1 MGFNNL
7 CFLKRLLSVYR
18 IHYAFTS
25 LIQHNPVGFGVVLA
39 IEQRIFDEKDSKGR
53 TALMEAVVSCQV
65 YVINLLIVNGANI
78 NAQDDEGCTCLMRA
92 AYAGNSDLYDMLVRA
107 GADENIKDNK
117 GKTAAD
123 YRK

>member
-1 MGFNNL
+1 
-7 CFLKRLLSVYR
+7 
-18 IHYAFTS
+18 
-25 LIQHNPVGFGVVLA
+25 
-39 IEQRIFDEKDSKGR
+39 
-53 TALMEAVVSCQV
+53 MEAVVSCQV
-65 YVINLLIVNGANI
+65 YVINLLLVNGANI

>member
-1 MGFNNL
+1 ML
-7 CFLKRLLSVYR
+7 M
-18 IHYAFTS
+18 
-25 LIQHNPVGFGVVLA
+25 
-39 IEQRIFDEKDSKGR
+39 KDSKGR

-65 YVINLLIVNGANI
+65 YVINLLLVNGANI

-117 GKTAAD
+117 GKTATD